1 MKQDISLARGRTY
14 VFELAVND
22 ADGEPYILQDG
33 ETLIFGIKRLYS
45 DPIYRVKKIITPEMM
60 FEDGLYELELEP
72 KDTLRLPI
80 GDYCY
85 DVGLQSGKD
94 FFEVIEYSKFSLT
107 KNVTKAEVKRG

>member
-14 VFELAVND
+14 VFELEVND
-22 ADGEPYILQDG
+22 ANGEPYILQDG
-33 ETLIFGIKRLYS
+33 ETLIFGIKRFYS

-60 FEDGLYELELEP
+60 FEDGVYELKLEP

-85 DVGLQSGKD
+85 DVGLQSETD